1 MSEKIV
7 EFPDRKAI
15 EEEAAEWLIK
25 LDGDRAPSAKE
36 LESLREWLARSPVHR
51 EQLDSLAELWGK
63 MNVLTELAVPLTQ
76 AEGSEKR
83 SLIASFRHAIPRF
96 ARAGFMTAAF
106 ILVVGITATFW
117 SRGDQFLSSN
127 GLYATAIGQQYSTTL
142 ADGSVVMLNTNSQF
156 KVDYDNAYR
165 NIRLL
170 QGEAHFTV
178 AKNAARPFRVYAGNG
193 RVQAVGTAFS
203 VYLKENTVDV
213 TVTEGE
219 VVLASFNRLSTDRL
233 PQQGVPAGT
242 DQSSGSNAIDH
253 IGAVDLLGTIK
264 AGESATIRSALD
276 SGAVSTINAIE
287 TVEPQEMAKRLSWRE
302 GVLTFTGDA
311 LEVVV
316 EEISRYTTVSIEFS
330 DPDVRAIRIGGR
342 FPIGETDAMF
352 AALEA
357 NFGLRVT
364 RLSHD
369 RVMVSATEE

>member
-1 MSEKIV
+1 
-7 EFPDRKAI
+7 
-15 EEEAAEWLIK
+15 
-25 LDGDRAPSAKE
+25 
-36 LESLREWLARSPVHR
+36 
-51 EQLDSLAELWGK
+51 
-63 MNVLTELAVPLTQ
+63 MNVLTELSVPLTQ
-76 AEGSEKR
+76 AEGRASR
-83 SLIASFRHAIPRF
+83 SAIARFRHAIPRF
-96 ARAGFMTAAF
+96 ARAGFLTAA
-106 ILVVGITATFW
+106 LVLGVGIAVTFW

-127 GLYATAIGQQYSTTL
+127 GLYATAIGQQHSTTL
-142 ADGSVVMLNTNSQF
+142 ADGSVVMLNTNSQI
-156 KVDYDNAYR
+156 KVDYDNEYR

-203 VYLKENTVDV
+203 VYLKDNAIDV

-219 VVLASFNRLSTDRL
+219 VSLASFNRPSTNRL
-233 PQQGVPAGT
+233 PRQGAAPGT

-253 IGAVDLLGTIK
+253 IGIVELLGTIK
-264 AGESATIRSALD
+264 AGESATIRSGLD
-276 SGAVSTINAIE
+276 SGTVSTIKAIE
-287 TVEPQEMAKRLSWRE
+287 IVEPQEMAKRLSWRE
-302 GVLTFTGDA
+302 GMLTFAGDP
-311 LEVVV
+311 LEAVV

-330 DPDVRAIRIGGR
+330 APAVRAIRIGGR